1 VLDNACKWA
10 RAVVSVRAQLLAD
23 QTPPKLLV
31 VVQDDGPGIAPEQR
45 DAVLARGTRFDE
57 SVPGSGL
64 GLAIVAD
71 LVAAYGGAMA
81 LGTSPLGGLQVEL
94 RLPAVA

>member
-1 VLDNACKWA
+1 M
-10 RAVVSVRAQLLAD
+10 
-23 QTPPKLLV
+23 LLV

-45 DAVLARGTRFDE
+45 DAVLARGTRIDE

-81 LGTSPLGGLQVEL
+81 LGPSPLGGLQVEI
-94 RLPAVA
+94 RLPAAA